1 MLHPTIDE
9 LTKGKYN
16 RYELALATAKCAR
29 IITEEYVQ
37 QHATAERPS
46 ANSRDAGGID
56 KELRDEKAVKV
67 AIGRL
72 YNGLY
77 EIDEHAGEKEAAA
90 AEENGEAEAVAE
102 EAVEAETAEA
112 AEDTDETA
120 EEAAPEETEEAADAE

>member
-1 MLHPTIDE
+1 MMVKPTIQE

-16 RYELALATAKCAR
+16 RYELSLATAKCAR

-56 KELRDEKAVKV
+56 RELRDVKAVKV

-72 YNGLY
+72 YNGIY

-90 AEENGEAEAVAE
+90 AETAEEAVAE
-102 EAVEAETAEA
+102 NADGAADEA
-112 AEDTDETA
+112 AA
-120 EEAAPEETEEAADAE
+120 E

>member
-16 RYELALATAKCAR
+16 RYELSLATAKCAR

-56 KELRDEKAVKV
+56 RELRDVKAVKV

-72 YNGLY
+72 YNGIY

-90 AEENGEAEAVAE
+90 AAAEANADTAEEAVAE
-102 EAVEAETAEA
+102 NADGAADEA
-112 AEDTDETA
+112 AA
-120 EEAAPEETEEAADAE
+120 E

>member
-56 KELRDEKAVKV
+56 RELRDVKAVKV

-72 YNGLY
+72 YNGVY
-77 EIDEHAGEKEAAA
+77 EIDEHAGEKEAARKA
-90 AEENGEAEAVAE
+90 
-102 EAVEAETAEA
+102 
-112 AEDTDETA
+112 A
-120 EEAAPEETEEAADAE
+120 EEAAAAEAEETAETKEADEADASEADEETAEDSDSIEA

>member
-16 RYELALATAKCAR
+16 RYELSLATAKCAR

-56 KELRDEKAVKV
+56 RELRDVKAVKV

-72 YNGLY
+72 YNGIY

-90 AEENGEAEAVAE
+90 AE
-102 EAVEAETAEA
+102 AEA
-112 AEDTDETA
+112 AETA
-120 EEAAPEETEEAADAE
+120 EEAVAENADGAADEAAAE

>member
-56 KELRDEKAVKV
+56 RELRDEKAVKV

-72 YNGLY
+72 YNGVY
-77 EIDEHAGEKEAAA
+77 EIDEHAGEKEAAKA
-90 AEENGEAEAVAE
+90 
-102 EAVEAETAEA
+102 
-112 AEDTDETA
+112 A
-120 EEAAPEETEEAADAE
+120 EEAAGEDAPAEETDASEAEAEDAADGEAADAE